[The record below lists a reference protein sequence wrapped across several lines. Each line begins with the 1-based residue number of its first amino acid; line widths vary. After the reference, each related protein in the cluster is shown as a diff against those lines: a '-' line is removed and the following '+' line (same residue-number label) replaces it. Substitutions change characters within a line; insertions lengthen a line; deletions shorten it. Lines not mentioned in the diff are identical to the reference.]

1 MEAASIARPSRALAP
16 DRDRL
21 RPALELVAV
30 VGLLEL
36 ELWYLRSKVAGWQ
49 DALIYLAIVAILL
62 LSHDRRRR
70 EKLVEF
76 DAVVGFGRAWV
87 EALVA
92 FAGLSTLLVIGA
104 SLLGDS
110 NETFE
115 FLFLDKPPI
124 KLANW
129 LIGKFGAALLQQLA
143 LQMFLWP
150 VCYELTRSRW
160 AGDRAGHAPRS
171 SGLIHLPSPTL
182 VGITMLA
189 GVVWIALYRRSGRL
203 EPLVVC
209 HMVLATLAHGSLPER
224 LTYDMR
230 VGITA
235 TADMKRFEDLKDP
248 RARLINRRLK
258 ENRAELRVFSSPAY
272 FEAHGG
278 NMTGFIRGLHR
289 DILGRPASEEDIAY
303 WLGRKLENPRDDI
316 PTFFLGSDE
325 YAQIRQA
332 RRAAEANKRVLR

>member
-1 MEAASIARPSRALAP
+1 MDAASIARPSRALAP

-21 RPALELVAV
+21 RPALELIAV

-36 ELWYLRSKVAGWQ
+36 ELWYLRSKVPGWQ
-49 DALIYLAIVAILL
+49 NVLLYGAIVAIIL

-70 EKLVEF
+70 EGLSSF
-76 DAVVGFGRAWV
+76 DAVVGLGWAWV

-92 FAGLSTLLVIGA
+92 FAGLSALLVIGA
-104 SLLGDS
+104 TFLGDS

-124 KLANW
+124 RLANW
-129 LIGKFGAALLQQLA
+129 LVGKFGAALAQQLA

-150 VCYELTRSRW
+150 VCYELTRSR
-160 AGDRAGHAPRS
+160 RAGTALAATIF
-171 SGLIHLPSPTL
+171 GLIHLPSPLL

-189 GVVWIALYRRSGRL
+189 GVIWICLYRRSGRL
-203 EPLVVC
+203 EPLVFC

-235 TADMKRFEDLKDP
+235 TADMKRFEELKDP
-248 RARLINRRLK
+248 RARLVNRRLK
-258 ENRAELRVFSSPAY
+258 ENRAELRHFSSPAY
-272 FEAHGG
+272 YDAQGG
-278 NMTGFIRGLHR
+278 NLTGFLRGLYR
-289 DILGRPASEEDIAY
+289 DILGRPASQEDLAY

-316 PTFFLGSDE
+316 PTYFLGSDE
-325 YAQIRQA
+325 YAQIKQS
-332 RRAAEANKRVLR
+332 RRAAAATSGVRR